1 MSLKGDLASAFA
13 SVAKSWLQEKHT
25 AHKGK
30 IARHRLDRMRYSP
43 PRVTIREVAFE
54 VMEAAYMKA
63 SADGRYPANK
73 RQIFYAA
80 RPAIL
85 SRTGESELDSQYF
98 TQTLLE
104 DYMEKYNP
112 PWKDNVVADARGH
125 IAEPH
130 TGTVV
135 GLGGL
140 EVRQHLARFTHDKID
155 ETPDWDPPRLIET
168 VGPRFR
174 YGAVLFIEKEGFGP
188 LLDDA
193 KIAERFDVAIASTKG
208 MPVKAAC
215 ELFMDLKKQGIK
227 TFVVHDFDQSGFGI
241 VATLRTGTR
250 GSRGTGEIVDLGFR
264 LADIEDLERED
275 VSYRSDPRYN
285 LRRNGASEAEIA
297 ILASSRGS
305 GQRIELNAM
314 TSDQFVAWLERKLV
328 EHGIKKLIP
337 DNNALA
343 AAYRRAAFLCN
354 FQDAAEQLRNEATQ
368 TIVVPGDLATK
379 VAEALGD
386 KPEIAWDEA
395 VWSYCRQERV

>member
-1 MSLKGDLASAFA
+1 MHVGILPNRTPVLS
-13 SVAKSWLQEKHT
+13 SVW
-25 AHKGK
+25 
-30 IARHRLDRMRYSP
+30 
-43 PRVTIREVAFE
+43 
-54 VMEAAYMKA
+54 
-63 SADGRYPANK
+63 
-73 RQIFYAA
+73 
-80 RPAIL
+80 
-85 SRTGESELDSQYF
+85 
-98 TQTLLE
+98 
-104 DYMEKYNP
+104 
-112 PWKDNVVADARGH
+112 
-125 IAEPH
+125 
-130 TGTVV
+130 
-135 GLGGL
+135 GGL

-264 LADIEDLERED
+264 LADIEDLERQD